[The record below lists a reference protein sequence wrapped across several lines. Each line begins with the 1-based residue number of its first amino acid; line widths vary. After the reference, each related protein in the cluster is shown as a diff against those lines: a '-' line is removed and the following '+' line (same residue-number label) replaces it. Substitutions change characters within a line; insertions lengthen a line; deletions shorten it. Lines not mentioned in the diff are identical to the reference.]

1 MKSLVITYAAEL
13 GRALLDLQ
21 RQQFERDKQHGDYK
35 PEETF
40 DGIVLPN
47 EKGVD
52 VAAYDKVV
60 RLKTES
66 YKPSDLARVNT
77 ARNYA
82 EAGRLVEAR
91 AELDLCD
98 RPYAREWVETD
109 MFIEALRTQHER
121 VKGRLPTAL
130 CKMVER
136 RADILKVLFD
146 SHPGGREQLQLDKEP
161 GTPGPSS
168 LERFHRFVAQF
179 GLLPENDFGVRSLS
193 LEYQPRGAHAHHVGW
208 TRELREYPGRWL
220 DVAWWVTLDVIELF
234 ASSENARQSAKE
246 RLANV
251 PSGLRDWRAFQI
263 EQAEGI
269 DGLDATL
276 KAMKEFGDR

>member
-21 RQQFERDKQHGDYK
+21 RQQFERDKQYDGYK

-52 VAAYDKVV
+52 VTAYDKVV

-66 YKPSDLARVNT
+66 YKPSDLARIIA

-98 RPYAREWVETD
+98 HPYVREWVETD
-109 MFIEALRTQHER
+109 MFVAALQEQRPT
-121 VKGRLPTAL
+121 LPPNL
-130 CKMVER
+130 RKMVER

-161 GTPGPSS
+161 GTPGPAS
-168 LERFHRFVAQF
+168 LERFHRFVAER
-179 GLLPENDFGVRSLS
+179 GLLPENDFGVRGPS
-193 LEYQPRGAHAHHVGW
+193 LEYPPRGAYAHHVGW
-208 TRELREYPGRWL
+208 MRELRENPGRWL

-234 ASSENARQSAKE
+234 ASSENARQSAEE

-251 PSGLRDWRAFQI
+251 PTGLRDWRASQI

>member
-47 EKGVD
+47 EKGID

-66 YKPSDLARVNT
+66 YKPSDLARVIA

-109 MFIEALRTQHER
+109 MFVAALQ
-121 VKGRLPTAL
+121 GQGPTL
-130 CKMVER
+130 SHDLRKMVER

-168 LERFHRFVAQF
+168 LERFHRFVAER
-179 GLLPENDFGVRSLS
+179 GLLPENDFGVRGPS

-251 PSGLRDWRAFQI
+251 PTGLRDWRAFQI

>member
-121 VKGRLPTAL
+121 VKGRLPPAL

-168 LERFHRFVAQF
+168 LERFHRFVAER
-179 GLLPENDFGVRSLS
+179 GLLPENDFGVRSQS

>member
-1 MKSLVITYAAEL
+1 MKSLVITYATEL
-13 GRALLDLQ
+13 GYALLDLQ
-21 RQQFERDKQHGDYK
+21 RQQFERDKRRGDYK

-40 DGIVLPN
+40 DGVVLPS

-60 RLKTES
+60 HLKTES
-66 YKPSDLARVNT
+66 YKPSDLARIIA

-91 AELDLCD
+91 AELNLCD

-109 MFIEALRTQHER
+109 AFIEALRPQHER
-121 VKGRLPTAL
+121 VKERLPYVL

-136 RADILKVLFD
+136 RADILTVLFD
-146 SHPGGREQLQLDKEP
+146 NHPGGRQQLQLDKEP
-161 GTPGPSS
+161 GTPGPAS
-168 LERFHRFVAQF
+168 LERFHRFVAER
-179 GLLPENDFGVRSLS
+179 GLLPENDFGVRSPS
-193 LEYQPRGAHAHHVGW
+193 LEYQPRGAYAHHVGW
-208 TRELREYPGRWL
+208 MRELREYPGRWL
-220 DVAWWVTLDVIELF
+220 DVAWWVTLDVIQLF
-234 ASSENARQSAKE
+234 ESSENARKSAVE

-263 EQAEGI
+263 EQAKGI
-269 DGLDATL
+269 DWVDAEFM
-276 KAMKEFGDR
+276 AVKEFSDR